1 MVGSLIWP
9 KKTTTLKYKWIQV
22 YVKNKGP
29 GLGRLGKLLSFTTAN
44 IIIVGPRHNKI
55 DKEKEMQEEK
65 LHEQIVE

>member
-1 MVGSLIWP
+1 M
-9 KKTTTLKYKWIQV
+9 